1 MSNNKN
7 LYLKATVTGKRQIT
21 IPKEICE
28 LLNIDNGKQV
38 VFRTEGNKVIFET
51 EKEYETCFACFGTA
65 KIGEKE
71 CFVCKGTGKLEKDI
85 ISDIY
90 KLVGVLSIHSIK
102 YGVEIDFIQQEI
114 DNNGNFSYKEF
125 PVIKLRS
132 VKYLA
137 DELLRIQDEIQKLII
152 EQFSPK
158 STENK
163 TLFYLPS
170 DTMLNLILDT
180 LSTEK
185 AKEEVR
191 RWFRYERTNWN

>member
-1 MSNNKN
+1 MNKN

-21 IPKEICE
+21 IPKEICK
-28 LLNIDNGKQV
+28 LLNIDTGKQV
-38 VFRTEGNKVIFET
+38 IFRTEGKKVIFEA
-51 EKEYETCFACFGTA
+51 EKEYETCFACFGTS
-65 KIGEKE
+65 KIGEIE

-114 DNNGNFSYKEF
+114 DNNGIFSYKEF

-132 VKYLA
+132 SKYPA

-152 EQFSPK
+152 EQFTPK
-158 STENK
+158 STEKNK

-170 DTMLNLILDT
+170 DAMLNLILDT
-180 LSTEK
+180 LSTKK
-185 AKEEVR
+185 AKEEVTK
-191 RWFRYERTNWN
+191 WFRYERTI